1 MTAEEADT
9 ANTAGDAGAAL
20 EASTAIEAGAI
31 AAKLTWRRQ
40 LLAARRALAP
50 EVVAGAGPA
59 LAQRVLAL
67 PEARGA
73 TCVAGYVELPGEPP
87 TGALLAALLDRETRV
102 LLPRQP
108 AVGTVALDFVEWD
121 GGPLGAG
128 GHGTRA
134 PAHGSVRP
142 LSDAQIVVTPALAVD
157 QRGVRLGRGGGG
169 YDRAL
174 AQAAAGALVVAL
186 LWDGELV
193 ARLPAEPHDRP
204 VAAVVS
210 PARTARLA

>member
-1 MTAEEADT
+1 VTAEEADT
-9 ANTAGDAGAAL
+9 ADTAGDAGAAIG
-20 EASTAIEAGAI
+20 ASTAIEVGAV
-31 AAKLTWRRQ
+31 AAKRTWRRQ

-102 LLPRQP
+102 LLPRQ
-108 AVGTVALDFVEWD
+108 AAVALDFVEWD

-174 AQAAAGALVVAL
+174 AHTATGALVVAL

-210 PARTARLA
+210 PTRTVRLA

>member
-9 ANTAGDAGAAL
+9 ANTAGDAGAAI
-20 EASTAIEAGAI
+20 EASTAIEAGAV
-31 AAKLTWRRQ
+31 AAKRTWRRQ
-40 LLAARRALAP
+40 LLAARHALTP

-102 LLPRQP
+102 LLPRQ
-108 AVGTVALDFVEWD
+108 AAVALDFVEWD

-210 PARTARLA
+210 PTRTVRLA

>member
-9 ANTAGDAGAAL
+9 ANTAGDAGAAI
-20 EASTAIEAGAI
+20 EASTAIEADAV
-31 AAKLTWRRQ
+31 AAKRTWRRQ

-102 LLPRQP
+102 LLPRQ
-108 AVGTVALDFVEWD
+108 AALALDFVEWD

-174 AQAAAGALVVAL
+174 AHTATGALVVAL

-210 PARTARLA
+210 PTRTVRLA

>member
-31 AAKLTWRRQ
+31 AAKRTWRRQ

-102 LLPRQP
+102 LLPRQ
-108 AVGTVALDFVEWD
+108 AAVALDFVEWD

-174 AQAAAGALVVAL
+174 AHTATGALVVAL

-210 PARTARLA
+210 PTRTVRLA

>member
-9 ANTAGDAGAAL
+9 ANTAGD
-20 EASTAIEAGAI
+20 AGAI

-102 LLPRQP
+102 LLPRQ
-108 AVGTVALDFVEWD
+108 AAVALDFVEWD

-174 AQAAAGALVVAL
+174 AHKATGALVVAL

-210 PARTARLA
+210 PTRTVRLA

>member
-20 EASTAIEAGAI
+20 EASTAIEAGAV
-31 AAKLTWRRQ
+31 AAKRTWRRQ

-102 LLPRQP
+102 LLPRQ
-108 AVGTVALDFVEWD
+108 AAVALDFVEWD

-174 AQAAAGALVVAL
+174 AHTATGALVVAL

-210 PARTARLA
+210 PTRTVRLA